1 LKIHTRLTSVRIHTT
16 EQAVSHDEHQE
27 SAMSSTKEETKG
39 RAGKRAA
46 WFIVWTAALFMS
58 VPVSA
63 RSRDADGS
71 RLQARH
77 VALGD
82 TIKDSLSPP
91 RDREDWRSFRVTEGK
106 SVKLSLSHQPTKG
119 RVTLTLVSSNGGE
132 LGRATSREG
141 AASLAQKLKPG
152 VYYVSVAS
160 ASRVKYSLS
169 VR

>member
-1 LKIHTRLTSVRIHTT
+1 ML
-16 EQAVSHDEHQE
+16 
-27 SAMSSTKEETKG
+27 STKEETKG
-39 RAGKRAA
+39 STGKRAA
-46 WFIVWTAALFMS
+46 WLIVWTAALFMS

-77 VALGD
+77 VTLGD
-82 TIKDSLSPP
+82 TIKDSLNPP
-91 RDREDWRSFRVTEGK
+91 RDRVDWRSFRVTDGK
-106 SVKLSLSHQPTKG
+106 TVRLSLSHQPVKG
-119 RVTLTLVSSNGGE
+119 RVTLTLVSSAGGE

-160 ASRVKYSLS
+160 GKRVKYSLS